1 MPEMGVTIQIC
12 SVSSRIFENIWKI
25 FGIGAAKKNW
35 AFLIR
40 AVADRLPP
48 PSPIATDLIRRGLLT
63 TDRKPFSDLFKQ
75 IITESIPRGKSLL
88 EAVEDL
94 EKGAERA
101 NKLFEQMVK
110 LAEAAGK
117 IYAAFKGNQESD
129 S

>member
-1 MPEMGVTIQIC
+1 M
-12 SVSSRIFENIWKI
+12 
-25 FGIGAAKKNW
+25 
-35 AFLIR
+35 
-40 AVADRLPP
+40 
-48 PSPIATDLIRRGLLT
+48 
-63 TDRKPFSDLFKQ
+63 
-75 IITESIPRGKSLL
+75 